1 MSSLLSALT
10 GRAEQNP
17 TLRGLGALAA
27 HLAGAPPPDL
37 DATDKELLFS
47 QDKLS
52 LRRVRRVAGAP
63 APLQT
68 PVLLIPPLMVQPYV
82 YDLAP
87 HHSLLV
93 TLRDAGLDPFVID
106 FGVPDRG
113 DARLTLDDYVLDFVP
128 KCIERTLQASG
139 AEQLAVVG
147 YCMGGLFGLI
157 HAGTFRDD
165 RVRALVT
172 IGAPVNFRRMG
183 VVTVASRLGAPVI
196 DPLIDLVGNVP
207 GWLSSGA
214 FKAITGPQLLK
225 GYLHLLTHLG
235 DEEQVAAFRAIN
247 YWINDLI
254 PFPKEAFRQV
264 FHEIVFG
271 DKLRR
276 GELVL
281 GGRRCDPRAVTCPL
295 LAFAGKTD
303 RVAPPSSIREIVEL
317 VGSSDK
323 TLVVAPGGHAGVM
336 AGSRAPQEVWRPL
349 AAWLTERVA

>member
-1 MSSLLSALT
+1 MSLS
-10 GRAEQNP
+10 P
-17 TLRGLGALAA
+17 TLRALSSLAA
-27 HLAGAPPPDL
+27 HLGGAPPPDL
-37 DATDKELLFS
+37 DATEKELLFS

-52 LRRVRRVAGAP
+52 LRRVRPRAGAP
-63 APLQT
+63 APLRT

-113 DARLTLDDYVLDFVP
+113 DAGLTLDDYVLDFVP
-128 KCIERTLQASG
+128 TCIERTLQASG

-165 RVRALVT
+165 RVCALVT
-172 IGAPVNFRRMG
+172 IGAPVNFQRMG

-196 DPLIDLVGNVP
+196 DPIIDLLGNVP
-207 GWLSSGA
+207 GWLSSGV

-225 GYLHLLTHLG
+225 GYLHLLTHLS

-254 PFPKEAFRQV
+254 PFPQEAFRQV

-281 GGRRCDPRAVTCPL
+281 GGRRCDLGAVTCPL
-295 LAFAGKTD
+295 LTFAGETD
-303 RVAPPSSIREIVEL
+303 RVAPHASIREIMEL

-323 TLVVAPGGHAGVM
+323 TLVLAPGGHAGVM
-336 AGSRAPQEVWRPL
+336 AGSRAPQAVWQPL
-349 AAWLTERVA
+349 TAWLTKHLAQQRRI